1 MGQSTEQCTRKSAS
15 PCDAAAGASTPAHG
29 DQRNSDGARTIVQRP
44 KVHASLQDNS
54 RSGVG
59 QSTEQCTTPERPC
72 VRGNGVAGSITTGRV
87 DWCHSDG
94 ASIATEGSMACTLG
108 HEAVGAT
115 AGGALECTSWVV
127 PSSAHARYGWR
138 RRQQRPPPAGRSA
151 SITAWS
157 VEPRLKRA
165 SEVTAAKG
173 AAAAE
178 FHRPAST
185 PSR

>member
-44 KVHASLQDNS
+44 KCMLPCRTTQGAAWG
-54 RSGVG
+54 RA
-59 QSTEQCTTPERPC
+59 QSSAQPQSDRAY
-72 VRGNGVAGSITTGRV
+72 VADGVAGSITTGRV
-87 DWCHSDG
+87 DRCHSDG

-178 FHRPAST
+178 FHRPACT